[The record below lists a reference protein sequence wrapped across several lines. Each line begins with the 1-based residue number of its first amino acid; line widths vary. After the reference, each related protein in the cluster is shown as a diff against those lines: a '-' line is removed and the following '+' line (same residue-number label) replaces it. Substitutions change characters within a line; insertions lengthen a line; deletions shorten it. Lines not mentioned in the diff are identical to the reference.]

1 MDNSMVIFQKYG
13 LVNSSLTYSEIA
25 NAFLTL
31 GYTSKAG
38 NTYFSALRIGEGLLI
53 KEDIGEASYGS
64 FLNAVRI
71 FSLKSKTLLAE
82 NIFNGK
88 WYSENAVKSVAR
100 KMLLDLL
107 KEAHLKGQISFDE
120 DFANRQIDRVLDI
133 AFNEDQRKKLEDNA
147 IKYLK

>member
-13 LVNSSLTYSEIA
+13 MVNSSLTYSEIA

-38 NTYFSALRIGEGLLI
+38 NTYFSVLRIGEGLLI

-82 NIFNGK
+82 NIFSGK
-88 WYSENAVKSVAR
+88 WYSENVVKSAAR
-100 KMLLDLL
+100 KMLIDLL
-107 KEAHLKGQISFDE
+107 KEAHQIEHISFDE
-120 DFANRQIDRVLDI
+120 DFANRQIDKVLDI
-133 AFNEDQRKKLEDNA
+133 AFNEDQRKMLENNT